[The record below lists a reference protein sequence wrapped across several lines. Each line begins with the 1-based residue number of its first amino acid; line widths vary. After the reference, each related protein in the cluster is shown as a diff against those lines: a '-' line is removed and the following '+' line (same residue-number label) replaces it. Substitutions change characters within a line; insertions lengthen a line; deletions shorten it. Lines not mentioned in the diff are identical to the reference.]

1 MKTTL
6 ISIILLTCLVAQ
18 STAAEFEKD
27 TFTSKGGKEFTIT
40 FIKHGTLMLNI
51 GEYTIHIDPLTQY
64 ADYSTLPKADLI
76 LITHT
81 HHDHFDKKALAATEK
96 NETVIIGNEFAVK
109 ELGKGVALKN
119 GLTHQLTDW
128 LKVDAVPAY
137 NNSPGKE
144 NYHPQGRDN
153 GYVIDIDGTLVYI
166 AGDTEDIPEMDHLK
180 NVEIAIIPVNQPYTM
195 SIEQAVRAARL
206 IRPRILYPYHY
217 GNSKVENIKEELK
230 ETSIEVRIRQMQ

>member
-1 MKTTL
+1 MKTIL
-6 ISIILLTCLVAQ
+6 ISIILFMSLVVQ

-27 TFTSKGGKEFTIT
+27 TFKTKGGKEFSIT
-40 FIKHGTLMLNI
+40 FIKHGTLMLKV

-64 ADYSTLPKADLI
+64 ADYSILPKADLI

-81 HHDHFDKKALAATEK
+81 HHDHFDKKAIAITEK
-96 NETVIIGNEFAVK
+96 KETVIIGNEIVVN
-109 ELGKGVALKN
+109 ELGKGVTLKN
-119 GLTHQLTDW
+119 GQTHQLSGW

-137 NNSPGKE
+137 NNTSGKE
-144 NYHPQGRDN
+144 NFHPQGRDN

-180 NVEIAIIPVNQPYTM
+180 NIEIAVIPVNEPYTM

-230 ETSIEVRIRQMQ
+230 ETSIEVLIRQMQ